1 MVRSGSTSAN
11 YEVWQYLTR
20 MLSDQKLGSV
30 YSLQIMREMIR
41 IGETLRMAPDIS
53 ADQKANLSKTAIDS
67 LANLR
72 NLLENA
78 YFTKKEYLFILRSD
92 LVDSEGKAIQADV
105 MINDL
110 QALINQIDKSALI
123 QSGAG

>member
-1 MVRSGSTSAN
+1 
-11 YEVWQYLTR
+11 
-20 MLSDQKLGSV
+20 
-30 YSLQIMREMIR
+30 
-41 IGETLRMAPDIS
+41 MAPDIS
-53 ADQKANLSKTAIDS
+53 ADQKATLSKTAIDS

>member
-53 ADQKANLSKTAIDS
+53 ADQKATLSKTAIDS

-105 MINDL
+105 MINEH
-110 QALINQIDKSALI
+110 QALMNQIDKSALI